1 MPPLTLTLG
10 RWPALSQPQLSH
22 LCVTSPKSLGRGW
35 ATRGLGC
42 NTQATSH
49 SPGGVGEGQASLQH
63 TLAQGR
69 RGRRQPLSAAPLAL
83 PRKERKERPGPPPPS
98 AWAPGEAVGRM
109 ARVTRS
115 PQQGRQGLYLRA
127 RETEAPRV
135 ELHLATRPGI
145 PPGSPRR
152 GRAGGRAQGGGGR
165 EERNREGI
173 SQPHP
178 PASASTPRPSPP
190 AWGRK
195 QNKLARG
202 LTKQGRRGAPRE
214 RDRQ

>member
-10 RWPALSQPQLSH
+10 RWLALSQPQLSH

-145 PPGSPRR
+145 PP
-152 GRAGGRAQGGGGR
+152 R
-165 EERNREGI
+165 E
-173 SQPHP
+173 P
-178 PASASTPRPSPP
+178 PAGQGWGQSPGRWGKGGEEPGRDFPAPPPSICLHSAPLPTGLGAKAKQTGPR
-190 AWGRK
+190 A
-195 QNKLARG
+195 N
-202 LTKQGRRGAPRE
+202 
-214 RDRQ
+214 